1 MKWVPAC
8 GSLLITL
15 TGCATPSGGPPGG
28 QAASPAAA
36 VTAPVN
42 LSGYSPEFKQGY
54 ADGCDS
60 AGLLRAQK
68 RNEPRYRKDAQYQQ
82 GWDDGYSICG
92 GRRERAGTPSGQ

>member
-8 GSLLITL
+8 GSLLIAL
-15 TGCATPSGGPPGG
+15 TGCVAPSGDPSDGR
-28 QAASPAAA
+28 ADDSPVAV

-60 AGLLRAQK
+60 AAQLRAQK
-68 RNEPRYRKDAQYQQ
+68 RNQPRYRKDAQYQQ

-92 GRRERAGTPSGQ
+92 SRR